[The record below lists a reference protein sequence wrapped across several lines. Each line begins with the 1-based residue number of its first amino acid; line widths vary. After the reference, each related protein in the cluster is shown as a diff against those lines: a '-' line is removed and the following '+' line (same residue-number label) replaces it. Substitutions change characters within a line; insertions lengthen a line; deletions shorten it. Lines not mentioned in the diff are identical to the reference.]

1 MKHLIIAALALTLAF
16 DLAAPALAQ
25 TAAKFTGTLSG

>member
-25 TAAKFTGTLSG
+25 TAADSPEL